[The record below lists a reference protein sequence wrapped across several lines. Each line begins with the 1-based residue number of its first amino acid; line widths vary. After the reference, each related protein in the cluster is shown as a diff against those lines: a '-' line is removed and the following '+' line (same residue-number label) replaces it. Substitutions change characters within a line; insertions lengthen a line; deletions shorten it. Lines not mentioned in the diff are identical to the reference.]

1 MGRPGKGGVRTNE
14 INEIEVITNK
24 INISDEIKII
34 TDSLYKID
42 TYDSNIS
49 NYYSIIDKKL
59 DFWDHVIE
67 LDKLNIAQIYRV
79 FRERKRLR
87 RIRRKIKNDL
97 ELINT
102 FNKHRQKL
110 LHPASI
116 NSLSM
121 EMGKIQSIINKRQYG
136 YSEYTDEELIEILG
150 EDFRKGN

>member
-1 MGRPGKGGVRTNE
+1 MEGGVRTNE
-14 INEIEVITNK
+14 INDIEAITGKIDICEEIKVIT
-24 INISDEIKII
+24 DA
-34 TDSLYKID
+34 LYKID
-42 TYDSNIS
+42 TYDSNVS

-87 RIRRKIKNDL
+87 KIRRKIKKDL

-116 NSLSM
+116 KGLSM
-121 EMGKIQSIINKRQYG
+121 EMGKIQSIINKRQYS
-136 YSEYTDEELIEILG
+136 YSEYTDEEIREILG
-150 EDFRKGN
+150 EEFRKEN